1 MDRITFEDWRI
12 DEVRGGAPLTTE
24 ERMFLVEDTPRFEE
38 CTKTEAELLVMGD
51 AELMGTAYNVWHEYV
66 SCM

>member
-1 MDRITFEDWRI
+1 MARITFEDWRI

-38 CTKTEAELLVMGD
+38 CSNTEAELRAMSD
-51 AELMGTAYNVWHEYV
+51 AELMSTAYNVWCEYV